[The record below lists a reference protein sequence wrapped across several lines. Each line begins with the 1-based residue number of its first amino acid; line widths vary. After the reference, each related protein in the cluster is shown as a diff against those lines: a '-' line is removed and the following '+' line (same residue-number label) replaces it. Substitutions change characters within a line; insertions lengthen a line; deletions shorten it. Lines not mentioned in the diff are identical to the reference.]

1 MRCAIIHKVFKLY
14 LLAFRVFYRL
24 KVKPFI
30 TVLLIK
36 KLPLKKLSMKG
47 LLLIAP
53 SMKQSSEQSISTAL
67 SRQRLVGDAA

>member
-1 MRCAIIHKVFKLY
+1 MRCTKLLEVFILY
-14 LLAFRVFYRL
+14 LLSFEGRFL
-24 KVKPFI
+24 SKIEPFI

-36 KLPLKKLSMKG
+36 KLPLKKLSIKD
-47 LLLIAP
+47 LLFIAP

>member
-1 MRCAIIHKVFKLY
+1 MRCTKLLKVFILY
-14 LLAFRVFYRL
+14 LLAFRAFYRL

-36 KLPLKKLSMKG
+36 KLPLKKLSMKD